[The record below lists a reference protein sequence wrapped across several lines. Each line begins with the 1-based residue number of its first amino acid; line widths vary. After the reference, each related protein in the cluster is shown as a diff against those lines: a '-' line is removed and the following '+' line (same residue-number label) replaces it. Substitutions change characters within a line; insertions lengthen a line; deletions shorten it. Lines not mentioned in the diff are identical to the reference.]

1 MAITRAQQAKQML
14 QNGGMSLQDAKDMA
28 PKGEFL
34 AYINRKEADMLK
46 KAGGSGIM
54 TKAGIPS
61 FVEYGGQS
69 GFEGAKS
76 TGTVGGDVDRGAQ
89 HAQEVAREKLDK
101 RQQDKL
107 NYEKQYKNLKKKK
120 DKKNLKD
127 LEN

>member
-46 KAGGSGIM
+46 KAGGSGAM

-61 FVEYGGQS
+61 FDRDSQMGMGGKQGPSGGRSNTGGQ
-69 GFEGAKS
+69 
-76 TGTVGGDVDRGAQ
+76 GGRKGPTS
-89 HAQEVAREKLDK
+89 REE
-101 RQQDKL
+101 RITSQR
-107 NYEKQYKNLKKKK
+107 YY
-120 DKKNLKD
+120 
-127 LEN
+127 

>member
-61 FVEYGGQS
+61 FTADTGPGGGATDTGPGHTGDSIS
-69 GFEGAKS
+69 GDAPGGTQKS
-76 TGTVGGDVDRGAQ
+76 RFNYNRSNHTVYSA
-89 HAQEVAREKLDK
+89 
-101 RQQDKL
+101 
-107 NYEKQYKNLKKKK
+107 
-120 DKKNLKD
+120 
-127 LEN
+127 